1 MLIADVFLGIA
12 EPSLAEVLRRAQF
25 LDVPEG
31 DMIVEQGDLSDSMY
45 IIESGSVDIRERL
58 SGSRQEALLA
68 TLHKGQ
74 FFGEMGTLAGG
85 RRSASAYARS
95 RASLIRLDRETL
107 EFIAGYHVSFASGAQ
122 SEGASAEAEWE
133 AAWTKVIRSSCHT
146 IAAAHGAI
154 QSIDLALKPIRS
166 GGPMHLVY
174 GVQVHGK
181 VTEGHSIVRLSASP
195 LE

>member
-1 MLIADVFLGIA
+1 
-12 EPSLAEVLRRAQF
+12 
-25 LDVPEG
+25 
-31 DMIVEQGDLSDSMY
+31 MIVEQGDLSDSMY

-166 GGPMHLVY
+166 GGPMHLVVLTGRARELAWEY

-181 VTEGHSIVRLSASP
+181 FTEGHSIVRLSASP